1 MALQPMLAAVAT
13 VSLRLISTLSSSIS
27 LQVSVTE
34 SPSPPSLM
42 EASRYGV
49 YNSSLSLL
57 FPSQLIIIP
66 GPSEALPRDFLL
78 ISLVLELQ
86 VK

>member
-42 EASRYGV
+42 EVSRYGV
-49 YNSSLSLL
+49 YNGLYLV
-57 FPSQLIIIP
+57 FPSQPITIP
-66 GPSEALPRDFLL
+66 GPSEALPFFE
-78 ISLVLELQ
+78 SLYVVLELQ
-86 VK
+86 AM